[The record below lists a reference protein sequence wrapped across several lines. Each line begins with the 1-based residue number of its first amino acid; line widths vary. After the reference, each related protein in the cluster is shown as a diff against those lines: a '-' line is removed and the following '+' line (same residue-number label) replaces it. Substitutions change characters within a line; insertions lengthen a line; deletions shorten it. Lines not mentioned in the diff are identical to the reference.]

1 MLVLHDEGVGSLS
14 VRTST
19 KPRAQGS
26 KKTPCWASRS
36 AMLFGSLAAVVDALA
51 VHRDELDVDAAT
63 ASPHAPNSSHVVVV
77 PATVGRRARFGG
89 MMR

>member
-1 MLVLHDEGVGSLS
+1 LHDEGVGCLS
-14 VRTST
+14 ARAST

-26 KKTPCWASRS
+26 KKTPYWASIGDALRQ
-36 AMLFGSLAAVVDALA
+36 LAIAVVDALA
-51 VHRDELDVDAAT
+51 VLRDELDVDAAT